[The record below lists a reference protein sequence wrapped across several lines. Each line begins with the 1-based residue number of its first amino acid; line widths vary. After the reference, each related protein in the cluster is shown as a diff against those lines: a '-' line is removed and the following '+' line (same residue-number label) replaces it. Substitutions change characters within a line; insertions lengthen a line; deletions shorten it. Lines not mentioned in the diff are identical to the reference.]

1 MKIVVVGSTNTDLT
15 MKVKRLPQKGET
27 VLGGQFSTAIG
38 GKGANQ
44 AVAAARAGG
53 EVTFISRVGDDMFG
67 EQAIEAFRQDGM
79 NVDFMAKDADEPTGT
94 ALIYVDENGDNLL
107 AVASGAN
114 LNLMPVEIEKVKS
127 IIESADILLM
137 QLEVP
142 VESDI
147 AAAKIAKAAGVKVI
161 LNPAPAQQLPSELL
175 ENLNMITPNETETEL
190 LTGQKVTNIEEAK
203 KGAEKLLDKGID
215 TVLITLGAKGVL
227 LKTRDTTEIIPGFK
241 VKAVDTTAA
250 GDVFNGSLCVALAEG
265 KSLAESLRFA
275 NAAAALS
282 VTKLG
287 AQPSAPKRAAIEKL
301 LEENK

>member
-15 MKVKRLPQKGET
+15 MKVKRLPKKGET

-53 EVTFISRVGDDMFG
+53 DVTFVSRVGDDMFG
-67 EQAIEAFRQDGM
+67 EQATDAFREDGM
-79 NVDFMAKDADEPTGT
+79 TVDFMSKDADEPTGT
-94 ALIYVDENGDNLL
+94 ALIYVDDNGDNLL

-114 LNLMPVEIEKVKS
+114 LKLVPAEIEKVRT

-142 VESDI
+142 VETDI

-161 LNPAPAQQLPSELL
+161 LNPAPAQQLPEELL
-175 ENLNMITPNETETEL
+175 ENLTMITPNETETEL

-203 KGAEKLLDKGID
+203 KGAELLLDKGIE

-227 LKTRDTTEIIPGFK
+227 LKTRDKTEIIPGYK

-265 KSLAESLRFA
+265 KSLVESLRFA

-287 AQPSAPKRAAIEKL
+287 AQPSAPKRMDIEKFL
-301 LEENK
+301 IGKK